1 MGFKKAVLNVESG
14 IQITCQINP
23 SDYEVTNSVK
33 YAEQMVP
40 GLQGSIS
47 QFVAGESPTLTLSL
61 LFDTYIPKTVDV
73 PIESGTDVSL
83 LTEKVV
89 DLTHI
94 KGSLHRP
101 PIVTFLWGTVTFRGI
116 VTNVKQKFTL
126 FLPSGIPVR
135 AKVDVTFKAVSD
147 DEFLS
152 KQSPLESPDR
162 TKYHV
167 VKEGDYLWNYANQEY
182 GSPDMWRVIAKEN
195 GIMDPLEIE
204 AGQILKFP
212 AI

>member
-1 MGFKKAVLNVESG
+1 MGFTKAILNVESG
-14 IQITCQINP
+14 IPIICQINP

-61 LFDTYIPKTVDV
+61 LFDTYIPKTVEV
-73 PIESGTDVSL
+73 PIEWGTDVSL
-83 LTEKVV
+83 LTRRVV

-152 KQSPLESPDR
+152 KLSPLESPDR